1 MSQVDYSNTLYYILW
16 REDKIRIRR
25 YMTVVSIFLI
35 GLNRQHL
42 SALEGKNFRQLN
54 YKGRPYITSI
64 RRFQNCLNFVSLKSQ
79 VADICN
85 MRPILLISTSSDLKV
100 YRIEAILEKPKGQ
113 LTPPRVH
120 TTIIDAKLFTVRH
133 VLCIQ
138 LTCSWH
144 QKNGTTNTPIHE
156 FKVLQNVF

>member
-1 MSQVDYSNTLYYILW
+1 
-16 REDKIRIRR
+16 
-25 YMTVVSIFLI
+25 MTVVCIFLI

-42 SALEGKNFRQLN
+42 SALEGKTSDNWIT
-54 YKGRPYITSI
+54 KEGRTLVGVNSTIPE
-64 RRFQNCLNFVSLKSQ
+64 LPEFVSLKSQ

-144 QKNGTTNTPIHE
+144 QKNRNHQYTNSRI
-156 FKVLQNVF
+156 